1 MMYRRPQSYELE
13 RRLAEPRRF
22 IQIVLGPRQVGKTTL
37 VRQALEGCD
46 KPVIS
51 ISADDLEMIGREW
64 LIEKW
69 NRARTTAAASGSC
82 VLAVDEIQRLPD
94 WSAIVKRLWDE
105 DTASGCSVH
114 VVLTGSST
122 TLIRKGMS
130 ESLAGRFEVLRTG
143 HWSWPEMRDA
153 FGVQLDEYLIL
164 GGYPG
169 PMDFR
174 STPGRWHD
182 YMQQSIIESTL
193 ALDVL
198 ALERIDKP
206 ALLRNLFILGTSM
219 SAQIVSLQK
228 LLGQLQD
235 SGNAATIAQYLSL
248 LSDSGLLTG
257 LEKYTATALRSRAA
271 SPKLISAAP
280 ALLSAIL
287 GLSSATES
295 IDPTLRGQIVES
307 AVGSHLL
314 GLTRGTTTAVKYWR
328 EGNDEVDF
336 ILQSPRQRVLIEVK
350 SGDSRGAFRGAEQFR
365 KRHGDARL
373 ILVGDDGVLLD
384 VFLGM
389 NLEEIFR

>member
-1 MMYRRPQSYELE
+1 MYRRPQSYELE

-22 IQIVLGPRQVGKTTL
+22 IQIILGPRQVGNTTL
-37 VRQALEGCD
+37 VRQALDGCD
-46 KPVIS
+46 KPTFS
-51 ISADDLEMIGREW
+51 ISADDLEMTGREW

-69 NRARTTAAASGSC
+69 KRARSIATASGSC
-82 VLAVDEIQRLPD
+82 VLSVDEIQRVPD
-94 WSAIVKRLWDE
+94 WSSIVKRLWDE
-105 DTASGCSVH
+105 DTASGCRVQ

-130 ESLAGRFEVLRTG
+130 ESLAGRFEVLRAG

-153 FGVQLDEYLIL
+153 FGVLLDEYLIV

-169 PMDFR
+169 PMEFR
-174 STPGRWHD
+174 STPDRWRD

-198 ALERIDKP
+198 SLERIDKP

-219 SAQIVSLQK
+219 STQIVSLQK

-257 LEKYTATALRSRAA
+257 IEKYTATAVRSRAA
-271 SPKLISAAP
+271 SPKLISTAP

-287 GLSSATES
+287 GLSGSAES

-307 AVGSHLL
+307 AVGSQLL
-314 GLTRGTTTAVKYWR
+314 GLTRGTTTFVKYWR
-328 EGNDEVDF
+328 EGNAEVDF
-336 ILQSPRQRVLIEVK
+336 VLQSPRQLVLIEVK
-350 SGDSRGAFRGAEQFR
+350 SGDSRRAYRGAEQFR
-365 KRHGDARL
+365 KMHGDARL
-373 ILVGDDGVLLD
+373 IVVGGDGMRLD

-389 NLEEIFR
+389 TLDQILQ